1 MPERKNESITTAETL
16 RKLAEALDVDVD
28 DILGIKLNDAVYYS
42 IREKRILD
50 NYRRLNQERMDIM
63 EALMELAVQAVEAS
77 ESVPQTS
84 AAHTSQS
91 TSGTNP
97 AQEGLKTGW
106 SYTKIQSLIPKI
118 LFLIPMTPF
127 RKQIVSA
134 DPDNPVLLHPP
145 PSRDGAG
152 WEGLGVGEVFN
163 PARMIPELSGT
174 YFCVSDSSK
183 ATVT

>member
-1 MPERKNESITTAETL
+1 MEL
-16 RKLAEALDVDVD
+16 
-28 DILGIKLNDAVYYS
+28 LNDAVYCS

-50 NYRRLNQERMDIM
+50 NYRRLNQEWMDIM

-84 AAHTSQS
+84 AAHTAKAH
-91 TSGTNP
+91 P
-97 AQEGLKTGW
+97 AQIQLRRDLKRVGLIL
-106 SYTKIQSLIPKI
+106 KIQSLIPKI

-152 WEGLGVGEVFN
+152 WEGERCSILQG
-163 PARMIPELSGT
+163 
-174 YFCVSDSSK
+174 
-183 ATVT
+183 